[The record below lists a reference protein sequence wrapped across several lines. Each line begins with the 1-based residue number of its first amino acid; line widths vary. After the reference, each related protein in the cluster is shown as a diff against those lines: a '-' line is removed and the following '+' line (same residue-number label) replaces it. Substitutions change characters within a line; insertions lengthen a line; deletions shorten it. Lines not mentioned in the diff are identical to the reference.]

1 VIAVIGII
9 PYIALQLK
17 AVSTTFELLLQYP
30 QVAAAAKGRTVA
42 LVALQSDA
50 FLDALPEAALRVSAC
65 DSTPVT
71 RRVLARMIAARARD
85 RVEAS
90 AARPRR
96 AARTV
101 RT

>member
-1 VIAVIGII
+1 V
-9 PYIALQLK
+9 
-17 AVSTTFELLLQYP
+17 
-30 QVAAAAKGRTVA
+30 

-50 FLDALPEAALRVSAC
+50 FLEAVPEAALRIAAC

-71 RRVLARMIAARARD
+71 RRVLARALAARARA
-85 RVEAS
+85 E
-90 AARPRR
+90 RPAPEVRTKR